1 LKAPYYEYFIP
12 LFAIFFIPLYDGKTY
27 YIAFSFIV
35 FTLPSPT
42 GIVLLERMPSICTGK
57 MARQDWTYIQI
68 SKQMGEALDMF
79 LTTPIARK
87 YSINDRNTLVRY
99 LVIRFLEN
107 YQKEFGLFDYGNIS
121 TLKKSLKDR

>member
-1 LKAPYYEYFIP
+1 
-12 LFAIFFIPLYDGKTY
+12 
-27 YIAFSFIV
+27 
-35 FTLPSPT
+35 
-42 GIVLLERMPSICTGK
+42 

-87 YSINDRNTLVRY
+87 YSINDKNTLVRY

-107 YQKEFGLFDYGNIS
+107 YQKEFGLFDYGTIS